1 MFILNQYFLHQSI
14 VLSDDIL
21 FDANQKIDDEA
32 KVERSRG
39 NNLLDVDH
47 NFEGNER
54 GERNPKNLKVFVD
67 GGCSSTKDQVYF

>member
-21 FDANQKIDDEA
+21 FDADQKIDDEA

-54 GERNPKNLKVFVD
+54 GKEIQRI
-67 GGCSSTKDQVYF
+67 